1 MANDMTDATSP
12 DDDIAGLLPA
22 YALNALPPE
31 DALAVERALERD
43 PGRREALAQYLEGA
57 AALHEAH
64 PIASPSSDVR
74 ERLMRR
80 IRGPRQAAQPR
91 PAPRVPFSVLG
102 VAAALAVAVVGL
114 SVFSAAQR
122 QQVADLRNEVQ
133 VVTAEAETA
142 RSELDEVSDFVAEGA
157 VTSRLDPVDAA
168 LAETVSA
175 GATAPSQEPGA
186 LDPHAADPHGSE
198 RDARAHSAYFRPRGA
213 IVTGPG
219 GESLLITKGLPPL
232 EPGHAYVAWWWDANR
247 HAKSAAV
254 FTVDE
259 GGYARIRLRGDVT
272 RMRGLTVTI
281 EGENGREAPG
291 LDRVLAAEFA
301 LQEALAAGH

>member
-1 MANDMTDATSP
+1 MANEITDAMSP

-31 DALAVERALERD
+31 DALAVERALERE
-43 PGRREALAQYLEGA
+43 PRYREALARCLEGA

-64 PIASPSSDVR
+64 PLASPSSDAR

-80 IRGPRQAAQPR
+80 IRGPRQSAAQPR
-91 PAPRVPFSVLG
+91 PAPRVPFSILG

-114 SVFSAAQR
+114 GVFSAAQR
-122 QQVADLRNEVQ
+122 QQVTDLRNEVQ

-142 RSELDEVSDFVAEGA
+142 RSELVEVSDFVAEGA

-168 LAETVSA
+168 PAQTASAA
-175 GATAPSQEPGA
+175 GAGETARPREPGA
-186 LDPHAADPHGSE
+186 FEPRGDEKNE
-198 RDARAHSAYFRPRGA
+198 RFHNRIFRPRGA

-219 GESLLITKGLPPL
+219 GESLLVTKGLPPL
-232 EPGHAYVAWWWDANR
+232 EPGHAYVAWWWDADR
-247 HAKSAAV
+247 RAKSAAV
-254 FTVDE
+254 FTVDAD
-259 GGYARIRLRGDVT
+259 GYARIRLSGDAA

-281 EGENGREAPG
+281 ERENGHEAPG
-291 LDRVLAAEFA
+291 RDRVLDGDFA
-301 LQEALAAGH
+301 LREESAAAP

>member
-1 MANDMTDATSP
+1 MANETTNATP
-12 DDDIAGLLPA
+12 PGDDIADLLPA

-31 DALAVERALERD
+31 DALAVERALERE
-43 PGRREALAQYLEGA
+43 PRYREALAQCLEGA

-64 PIASPSSDVR
+64 PLASPSSDAR

-80 IRGPRQAAQPR
+80 IRGPRQAAAAESR

-114 SVFSAAQR
+114 GLFSAAQR

-142 RSELDEVSDFVAEGA
+142 RSELVEVSDFVAEGA

-175 GATAPSQEPGA
+175 EAASAEEPDA
-186 LDPHAADPHGSE
+186 LDPRGRE
-198 RDARAHSAYFRPRGA
+198 KDARLHGAAFRPRGA

-259 GGYARIRLRGDVT
+259 GGYARIRLRGDAAL
-272 RMRGLTVTI
+272 MRGLTVTI
-281 EGENGREAPG
+281 ERENGREAPG
-291 LDRVLAAEFA
+291 LDRVLDGDFA
-301 LQEALAAGH
+301 PHEAFAAGR

>member
-1 MANDMTDATSP
+1 MANEMTNATP
-12 DDDIAGLLPA
+12 PGDDIADLLPA

-43 PGRREALAQYLEGA
+43 PRCREALAQCLEGA

-64 PIASPSSDVR
+64 PLASPSSDAR

-80 IRGPRQAAQPR
+80 IRGPRQAAAEPR

-114 SVFSAAQR
+114 GVFSAAQR

-142 RSELDEVSDFVAEGA
+142 RSELVEVSDFVAEGA

-175 GATAPSQEPGA
+175 EAASAEEPDA
-186 LDPHAADPHGSE
+186 LDPRVRE
-198 RDARAHSAYFRPRGA
+198 RDARARGAAFRPRGA

-259 GGYARIRLRGDVT
+259 GGYARIRLRGDAAL
-272 RMRGLTVTI
+272 MRGLTVTI
-281 EGENGREAPG
+281 ERENGREAPG
-291 LDRVLAAEFA
+291 LDRVLDGDFA
-301 LQEALAAGH
+301 PHEAFAAGR